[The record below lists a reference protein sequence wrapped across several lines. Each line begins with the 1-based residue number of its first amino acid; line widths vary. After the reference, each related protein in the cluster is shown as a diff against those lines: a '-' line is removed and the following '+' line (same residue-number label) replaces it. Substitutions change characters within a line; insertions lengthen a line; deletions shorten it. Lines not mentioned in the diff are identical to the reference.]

1 MTEPVKETSSPD
13 GTEELNLQQSEL
25 CINKNQEQP
34 ESSKSK
40 RVRASEQGGSG
51 AKVEASSDQP
61 NKRGRKCTLTPAE
74 RKVRKNEG
82 DRKRRNDRKIE
93 LGELRAMIP
102 LFEDLKN
109 KKGQLVRENKKLKSE
124 ITVMT
129 QQMETRKNY
138 KENKLTDMD
147 IPLDLDFLNEKDF
160 MFMIDD
166 LSDAKLLEEID
177 ALFPLPPPKGPA
189 TNKLI
194 TQGTGNLQ
202 TEVLEP
208 DKEQIQAELV
218 KIDNKIH
225 SACCNEELATNK
237 HVTAGKGTTEGALK
251 LNGKGEDKPK
261 EVLKG
266 RLAMAVDDTSTC
278 PPTGSTLSSSFMSNT
293 CQSIRQFATALV
305 TQNHL
310 LSTAGGAE
318 LREAIHY
325 KQASTSASCIKG
337 TTDVLKLEKNMEA
350 CVSLAI
356 QFAWEIASAQR
367 ESRAANTEEEYSA
380 NHAIETADKDN

>member
-13 GTEELNLQQSEL
+13 GTEELILQQPEL

-34 ESSKSK
+34 ESSESK
-40 RVRASEQGGSG
+40 RVRTSERGGSR
-51 AKVEASSDQP
+51 AKVEASSHQP
-61 NKRGRKCTLTPAE
+61 NKRGRKRTLTPAE
-74 RKVRKNEG
+74 RKARKNAG
-82 DRKRRNDRKIE
+82 DRKRRNDQKIE

-109 KKGQLVRENKKLKSE
+109 KKAQLVLENKKLKSE
-124 ITVMT
+124 TTAMI
-129 QQMETRKNY
+129 QQMETRKNC
-138 KENKLTDMD
+138 KENKLADTD
-147 IPLDLDFLNEKDF
+147 IPLDLDFLNGKDF
-160 MFMIDD
+160 MFMLDD

-177 ALFPLPPPKGPA
+177 ALFPLPPPNGPA

-194 TQGTGNLQ
+194 TQDTGNLQ

-208 DKEQIQAELV
+208 DKEQIQAELA
-218 KIDNKIH
+218 KIDNRIP
-225 SACCNEELATNK
+225 SACCNEKLATNK

-251 LNGKGEDKPK
+251 LNSKGEDELK
-261 EVLKG
+261 EALKG
-266 RLAMAVDDTSTC
+266 KLAMAVDDTSTC

-293 CQSIRQFATALV
+293 CHSICQFATALV

-318 LREAIHY
+318 LREAIHD
-325 KQASTSASCIKG
+325 KRASTSVSGVKG

-356 QFAWEIASAQR
+356 QFALEIARAQR
-367 ESRAANTEEEYSA
+367 ESRAVNAEEEYSA
-380 NHAIETADKDN
+380 NQAIETADDDN

>member
-1 MTEPVKETSSPD
+1 MVGSIPTLV
-13 GTEELNLQQSEL
+13 NL
-25 CINKNQEQP
+25 
-34 ESSKSK
+34 
-40 RVRASEQGGSG
+40 
-51 AKVEASSDQP
+51 
-61 NKRGRKCTLTPAE
+61 
-74 RKVRKNEG
+74 
-82 DRKRRNDRKIE
+82 
-93 LGELRAMIP
+93 
-102 LFEDLKN
+102 
-109 KKGQLVRENKKLKSE
+109 
-124 ITVMT
+124 
-129 QQMETRKNY
+129 
-138 KENKLTDMD
+138 
-147 IPLDLDFLNEKDF
+147 
-160 MFMIDD
+160 
-166 LSDAKLLEEID
+166 
-177 ALFPLPPPKGPA
+177 
-189 TNKLI
+189 
-194 TQGTGNLQ
+194 GTGNLQ

-310 LSTAGGAE
+310 LS
-318 LREAIHY
+318 